1 MKLTP
6 AASILTSAS
15 PEPGVGCGI
24 STAWRTSG
32 PPGVWTRMAF
42 IALHNIG
49 LLREVRQDCI
59 LGRGGRVMMETAR
72 RLLTEAG
79 SDKQVRAYWETVAR
93 LLSEQAR
100 GVGLELVYQGVN
112 EASTL
117 VAGPV
122 GQSGDAVVVRW
133 EEGERRVQATFAS
146 VPPGVTANELQ
157 ASLDVAS
164 QLAIMVGRR
173 SELERERRLGSFLI
187 ELSRWLLAT
196 PDRDLLLRYT
206 MQSLMSLVGAEG
218 AYVAL
223 RESHEEDLR
232 VVIALGMA
240 EDKKGMT
247 LPLAAST
254 TGSVVRSGQPLVTA
268 NIFAEPDVYPPADSS
283 GLACSMMLA
292 PLQTSA
298 RVVGAAGVIRYR
310 KPGAAAPPPFSLAE
324 LHYCTAVAAHIAS
337 GMELAHAVQSSRE
350 AAQRAAAMVNASPLP
365 MALVDAH
372 GRVLQLNA
380 AGRAVFGVTGP
391 GAPAGTTLQELGLS
405 SSEVAFRD
413 VLSRASFQP
422 PWHGRVV
429 VATDS
434 GNRRICDCTVTV
446 LSGLGSDNV
455 LVALYDRTD
464 ELRAQRELIAREKLA
479 TVGEIASGV
488 AHEVNNPLAAIRMEA
503 ELLGRS
509 SKDPDTNT
517 TAMTITRE
525 VDRAARIVRSL
536 LRLARRADTAPTRV
550 QINDLVHDVAEIRQR
565 VLRADNVEFRTRL
578 DQSAPAVLG
587 LGQELQQVVINLVT
601 NAEHVVKGRE
611 PAVIQLTTLARE
623 GWVRL
628 VVEDSGPGVPP
639 EIRGRIFDP
648 FFTTKGPDEGTGLG
662 LAICQRVVTEVG
674 GKLWLEDSS
683 LGGARFVVELPAAP
697 EQVSTAA
704 IG

>member
-1 MKLTP
+1 VVSLVEAQGAFVALRQRDSDMLRIAATVGQSAEMQGCELGLT
-6 AASILTSAS
+6 TS
-15 PEPGVGCGI
+15 
-24 STAWRTSG
+24 TT
-32 PPGVWTRMAF
+32 
-42 IALHNIG
+42 
-49 LLREVRQDCI
+49 
-59 LGRGGRVMMETAR
+59 GRVVRTGEPLLTDNILAEPDTQPSLNPAGTAR
-72 RLLTEAG
+72 GAMIAPLKTSSGVAGAVGVVRYEQPGTENVTPPSFGLVDLQYLAAVAAYIAG
-79 SDKQVRAYWETVAR
+79 
-93 LLSEQAR
+93 
-100 GVGLELVYQGVN
+100 GLELS
-112 EASTL
+112 EAVTG
-117 VAGPV
+117 AR
-122 GQSGDAVVVRW
+122 AAA
-133 EEGERRVQATFAS
+133 ERAHA
-146 VPPGVTANELQ
+146 
-157 ASLDVAS
+157 
-164 QLAIMVGRR
+164 MVD
-173 SELERERRLGSFLI
+173 SS
-187 ELSRWLLAT
+187 
-196 PDRDLLLRYT
+196 P
-206 MQSLMSLVGAEG
+206 
-218 AYVAL
+218 
-223 RESHEEDLR
+223 
-232 VVIALGMA
+232 
-240 EDKKGMT
+240 
-247 LPLAAST
+247 LPLA
-254 TGSVVRSGQPLVTA
+254 
-268 NIFAEPDVYPPADSS
+268 
-283 GLACSMMLA
+283 
-292 PLQTSA
+292 
-298 RVVGAAGVIRYR
+298 
-310 KPGAAAPPPFSLAE
+310 
-324 LHYCTAVAAHIAS
+324 
-337 GMELAHAVQSSRE
+337 
-350 AAQRAAAMVNASPLP
+350 
-365 MALVDAH
+365 LVDRE
-372 GRVLQLNA
+372 GRIQQVNQ
-380 AGRAVFGVTGP
+380 AGCRLFGIANESQALGLHLE
-391 GAPAGTTLQELGLS
+391 ALGLS
-405 SSEVAFRD
+405 PSEISLHL
-413 VLSRASFQP
+413 VLARPQTGA
-422 PWHGRVV
+422 PWHGRVLV
-429 VATDS
+429 TQPTGD
-434 GNRRICDCTVTV
+434 RRICDCTITG
-446 LSGLGSDNV
+446 LSGVGRDNL

-536 LRLARRADTAPTRV
+536 LRLARRADTTPTRV